1 MQVHQAWPGP
11 PIRSGP
17 QTFTMSWPVDQIPPR
32 VPLVGHLKS
41 GRLAYACDG
50 SERPDWD
57 GDFFVAVRPGP
68 PRLPRRVGADAEVA
82 VIDLAL
88 LSQVAAGGPGRTPPP
103 GRVNRREPVSAP
115 AAGCLE
121 GPPP

>member
-50 SERPDWD
+50 SERPDWN
-57 GDFFVAVRPGP
+57 GDFFVAVRPGH
-68 PRLPRRVGADAEVA
+68 PRLTRWVGADAEVA

-88 LSQVAAGGPGRTPPP
+88 LSQVAAGGPGLVP
-103 GRVNRREPVSAP
+103 GR
-115 AAGCLE
+115 
-121 GPPP
+121 